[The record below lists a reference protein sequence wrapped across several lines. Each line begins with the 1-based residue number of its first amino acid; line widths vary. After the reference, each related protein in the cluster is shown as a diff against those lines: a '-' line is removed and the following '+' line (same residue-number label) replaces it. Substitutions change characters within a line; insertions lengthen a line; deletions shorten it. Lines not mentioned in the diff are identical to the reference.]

1 MADYRRMIG
10 FPIDDGKLRLV
21 REFLEREFRGC
32 RHEDYFDPAKTAQVF
47 VIEPHRGP
55 RHMLIIPTGTFEH
68 ADFPFLC
75 NSHLADALQHAR
87 DVPLTLTAKG
97 VQ

>member
-1 MADYRRMIG
+1 MIDKQPG
-10 FPIDDGKLRLV
+10 TRSPVDDGKLLLV

-32 RHEDYFDPAKTAQVF
+32 RHDDYFDPAKTAQVF
-47 VIEPHRGP
+47 VIEPDRGP

-87 DVPLTLTAKG
+87 DVPLTLTTTG
-97 VQ
+97 VG